1 MDPENKLD
9 QIEIITTKMDIP
21 ILRRRDARWLIRNV
35 GVRNL
40 DHPDFLKLIDLLK
53 QAIKETPNIR

>member
-1 MDPENKLD
+1 MDLENKLD

-21 ILRRRDARWLIRNV
+21 ILRRRDVRWLIRNV
-35 GVRNL
+35 GVRNS

-53 QAIKETPNIR
+53 QAIKETSNIR